1 MEHLDAGGLEWA
13 EQVVLDV
20 WLRNFAK
27 VASGGAQ
34 IEQRRNVA
42 VAQQYLTQNL
52 SFRSTH
58 RLPLARTQFLF
69 AHRQR
74 VKVGACHFAAMQK
87 NSRVR
92 TCYAADKAAGKRR
105 DGYPV
110 VKQDPAMKE
119 DSLSQDQVR
128 KRAARGTLSVFTR
141 HALVRLMAF
150 AGTLVL
156 ARMLDPH
163 TFGVFALAQ
172 FVLLLANAVAVGGVT
187 AALTRRSE
195 TVTPLEYRTAHAIQ
209 LVLAVVIF
217 AAVVASTPALAV
229 AYDLTQNEAL
239 AFPAMGAAVFLLASR
254 SIPTAAL
261 QRGLRH
267 DLVAVSEV
275 AEYIT
280 YVATSVGLA
289 LAGWGLWALV
299 IATVARYAVATL
311 LLYRAVRA
319 VPAVAFD
326 RPIARRLL
334 RETLPQQSAI
344 VTALGQRAINTT
356 VVAAVLSPAAAG
368 LVGMAITLLDSL
380 VLQPLTLLSNIQF
393 RLLARVQDDAVQF
406 RKVLAQSFFLS
417 SVICVPILL
426 ASVLLFPLLVTILF
440 PPSWEQTGYLVQI
453 LSVSSLSYVVSM
465 PAHQALKALGDAR
478 SLIFCY
484 VLSALAQFVILV
496 GLGDRYGLQGFA
508 VCNIV
513 GTLILMVYG
522 VIRLWKRTGRF
533 PPLAPVASVLFAG
546 ALAGAASVAVA
557 RQFPGGAGIAAG
569 LVTGGLVYAL
579 SIVLMSGNRV
589 SVHLRLAGETLPAR
603 LRWPRAVMFLL
614 AQAAERC
621 AALGASLFGRKLV
634 A

>member
-1 MEHLDAGGLEWA
+1 
-13 EQVVLDV
+13 
-20 WLRNFAK
+20 
-27 VASGGAQ
+27 
-34 IEQRRNVA
+34 
-42 VAQQYLTQNL
+42 
-52 SFRSTH
+52 
-58 RLPLARTQFLF
+58 
-69 AHRQR
+69 
-74 VKVGACHFAAMQK
+74 
-87 NSRVR
+87 
-92 TCYAADKAAGKRR
+92 
-105 DGYPV
+105 
-110 VKQDPAMKE
+110 MKE

-128 KRAARGTLSVFTR
+128 KRAARGTMSVFTR

-209 LVLAVVIF
+209 LLLAVVIF
-217 AAVVASTPALAV
+217 AAVVAATPVLGV
-229 AYDLTQNEAL
+229 AYELTQSEAL

-267 DLVAVSEV
+267 DLVAVAEV
-275 AEYIT
+275 AEYVT
-280 YVATSVGLA
+280 YIVVSISLA

-299 IATVARYAVATL
+299 TATLARYVVATL
-311 LLYRAVRA
+311 LVYRAVRA
-319 VPAVAFD
+319 LPAVALD
-326 RPIARRLL
+326 RSVAGRIL
-334 RETLPQQSAI
+334 RETIPQQLAI
-344 VTALGQRAINTT
+344 VTALGPRAVNTT

-393 RLLARVQDDAVQF
+393 RLLARVQDDAAQF
-406 RKVLAQSFFLS
+406 HKLLAQSFFLS

-426 ASVLLFPLLVTILF
+426 AAVFLFPQLVTMLF

-453 LSVSSLSYVVSM
+453 LSVGSLSYVVSM
-465 PAHQALKALGDAR
+465 PAHQALKALGDAP

-484 VLSALAQFVILV
+484 LLNGLVQVAVLV

-508 VCNIV
+508 VSNIV

-522 VIRLWKRTGRF
+522 VMRLWYVTGRF
-533 PPLAPVASVLFAG
+533 PPLAPVASVSFAG
-546 ALAGAASVAVA
+546 GVAVAASVALA
-557 RQFPGGAGIAAG
+557 RQLPGAAGIAAG
-569 LVTGGLVYAL
+569 LIAGGIVYGML
-579 SIVLMSGNRV
+579 IVLTSGNRV

-603 LRWPRAVMFLL
+603 LRWPRATVFFL
-614 AQAAERC
+614 ARFAERC
-621 AALGASLFGRKLV
+621 AALGASLVGRRLV